1 MINVPIIVQKYG
13 GTSVKNTEKIMKV
26 AERVLKTKAAGN
38 DMVVVVSAMG
48 KTTDNLVEMA
58 YAISPNPD
66 RREMDVLMSSGEQ
79 ISIALL
85 SIALNHMGADAVSF
99 TAPQVGIKTEGSHTK
114 SRITDINGEKIL
126 EELGKGRIVI
136 IAGFQGVN
144 EDNEITTLGRGGSDT
159 TAVALAAKLN
169 AQCEIYTDVDGI
181 YTIDPRLYP
190 EAKKLPFISYEE
202 MLEMASSG
210 AGVMHPRAIELAER
224 YKVPVLV
231 ALNTGDIP
239 GSIIKEMDSTMEKS
253 AITGLAVNNDEAMI
267 TLNGVPHDTRTIA
280 DIFQSIADKNINID
294 MISQTFPVNKL
305 VSISFTLPKTD
316 LYMALQILDGFKEKI
331 FTFSYESYENITKL
345 SVVGLGMNSQSGVA
359 AKVFNLL
366 AENDIPVSIVTT
378 SEIKISYIISPDD
391 QQKAI
396 VAIAREFDL

>member
-1 MINVPIIVQKYG
+1 MTIIVQKYG
-13 GTSVKNTEKIMKV
+13 GTSVETVQKIKGI
-26 AERVLKTKAAGN
+26 AERIVKRKSEGN
-38 DMVVVVSAMG
+38 DMVIVLSAMG
-48 KTTDNLVEMA
+48 KTTDNLIHMA
-58 YAISPNPD
+58 YDITPD
-66 RREMDVLMSSGEQ
+66 PDKRELDMLMATGEQ
-79 ISIALL
+79 VSISLL
-85 SIALNHMGADAVSF
+85 SIALNHIGVEAVSF
-99 TAPQVGIKTEGSHTK
+99 TGQQLGIKTEGSHTK
-114 SRITDINGEKIL
+114 SRIAEISEEKIL
-126 EELGKGRIVI
+126 KELKKGKVVI
-136 IAGFQGVN
+136 AAGFQGVN

-190 EAKKLPFISYEE
+190 SARKLEYISYEE

-210 AGVMHPRAIELAER
+210 ASVMHSRSIELAEK

-239 GSIIKEMDSTMEKS
+239 GTIIKEMDSTMENT
-253 AITGLAVNNDEAMI
+253 AITGLAVNNDEAII
-267 TLNGVPHDTRTIA
+267 TLNGVPHDIKVIA
-280 DIFQSIADKNINID
+280 EIFQSIANKEINID

-305 VSISFTLPKTD
+305 VNISFTLPKTD
-316 LYMALQILDGFKEKI
+316 LYQASKILDGFKDKI
-331 FTFSYESYENITKL
+331 FTFSYEAYENISKL

-378 SEIKISYIISPDD
+378 SEIKISYVISPDD
-391 QQKAI
+391 QKKAI
-396 VAIAREFDL
+396 EAIARAFEL

>member
-1 MINVPIIVQKYG
+1 MAIIVQKYG
-13 GTSVKNTEKIMKV
+13 GTSVGTIEKIKSI
-26 AERVLKTKAAGN
+26 AERLIKRKAEGN
-38 DMVVVVSAMG
+38 DIVVVVSAMG
-48 KTTDNLVEMA
+48 KSTDDLLNMA

-66 RREMDVLMSSGEQ
+66 KRELDVLMSTGEQ
-79 ISIALL
+79 VSMSLL
-85 SIALNHMGADAVSF
+85 SIALNHLGTEAVSF
-99 TAPQVGIKTEGSHTK
+99 TGHQLDIITEGTHTK
-114 SRITDINGEKIL
+114 SRIMDINEVKIFD
-126 EELGKGRIVI
+126 ELTKGKIVI
-136 IAGFQGVN
+136 VAGFQGVN

-159 TAVALAAKLN
+159 TAVALAAKLH

-190 EAKKLPFISYEE
+190 RARKLEYISYEE

-210 AGVMHPRAIELAER
+210 AGVMHSRSIELAEK

-239 GSIIKEMDSTMEKS
+239 GTLIKEMDNTMENT
-253 AITGLAVNNDEAMI
+253 AITGLAVNNDEAII
-267 TLNGVPHDTRTIA
+267 TLNGVPHDIKVIA
-280 DIFQSIADKNINID
+280 EIFQSIANAEINID
-294 MISQTFPVNKL
+294 MISQTFPVNRL

-316 LYMALQILDGFKEKI
+316 LYQASKVLDGFKEKI
-331 FTFSYESYENITKL
+331 FTFSYEAFENISKL

-378 SEIKISYIISPDD
+378 SEIKISYVINPDD
-391 QQKAI
+391 QKKAI
-396 VAIAREFDL
+396 EAIAREFDL

>member
-280 DIFQSIADKNINID
+280 DIFQSIADKDINID

>member
-1 MINVPIIVQKYG
+1 MPIIVQKYG
-13 GTSVKNTEKIMKV
+13 GTSVGTIDKIKDV
-26 AERVLKTKAAGN
+26 AKRIVKRKSEGN

-48 KTTDNLVEMA
+48 KTTDNLIKMA
-58 YAISPNPD
+58 YEISPDPHK
-66 RREMDVLMSSGEQ
+66 RELDVLMSTGEQ

-85 SIALNHMGADAVSF
+85 SIALNEIGADAVSY
-99 TAPQVGIKTEGSHTK
+99 TGQQLGILTEGSHTK
-114 SRITDINGEKIL
+114 SRIADINEEKIL
-126 EELGKGRIVI
+126 KELEKGKIVI
-136 IAGFQGVN
+136 VAGFQGVN

-159 TAVALAAKLN
+159 TAVALAAKLK
-169 AQCEIYTDVDGI
+169 AQCEIYTDVDGV

-190 EAKKLPFISYEE
+190 RARKLEYISYEE

-210 AGVMHPRAIELAER
+210 ASVMHSRAIELAEK
-224 YKVPVLV
+224 YKVPILV

-239 GSIIKEMDSTMEKS
+239 GTIIKEMDNTMENT

-267 TLNGVPHDTRTIA
+267 TLNGVPHDIRVIA
-280 DIFQSIADKNINID
+280 EIFQSIANKEINID

-305 VSISFTLPKTD
+305 VSISFTLQKTD
-316 LYMALQILDGFKEKI
+316 LYQACKILDGFKEKI
-331 FTFSYESYENITKL
+331 FTFDYAAYENISKL

-366 AENDIPVSIVTT
+366 AENNIPVSIVTT
-378 SEIKISYIISPDD
+378 SEIKISYVINPED

-396 VAIAREFDL
+396 EAIAKEFDL